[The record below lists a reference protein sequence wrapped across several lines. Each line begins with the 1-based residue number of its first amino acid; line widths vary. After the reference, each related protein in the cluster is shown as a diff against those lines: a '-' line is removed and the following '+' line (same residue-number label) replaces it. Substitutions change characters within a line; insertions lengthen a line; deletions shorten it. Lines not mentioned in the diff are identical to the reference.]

1 MLHEP
6 EEYRLFSLWM
16 LVFMAIGWFGG
27 WIHAHYTVAEE
38 CRKLGK
44 FYVGK
49 DRIRVQGDHRGRQ
62 GERQWLNTIRLRC
75 RASAATPTSQ

>member
-16 LVFMAIGWFGG
+16 LVFMAIGWLGG

-49 DRIRVQGDHRGRQ
+49 TVFECKAITEEDKENGNG
-62 GERQWLNTIRLRC
+62 
-75 RASAATPTSQ
+75 

>member
-1 MLHEP
+1 
-6 EEYRLFSLWM
+6 M

-49 DRIRVQGDHRGRQ
+49 TVFECKAITEEDKENGNG
-62 GERQWLNTIRLRC
+62 
-75 RASAATPTSQ
+75 

>member
-1 MLHEP
+1 MATMLHEP

-16 LVFMAIGWFGG
+16 VVFMAIGWFGG
-27 WIHAHYTVAEE
+27 WVYAHYTVAEE

-49 DRIRVQGDHRGRQ
+49 TIFECKAITDSKGRTLTEEDKEN
-62 GERQWLNTIRLRC
+62 GNG
-75 RASAATPTSQ
+75 